1 MAYYSLIN
9 LGGDNVSLS
18 SADDQLFGS
27 AFNWKTLVRVDGK
40 EGSDMLTFDRKQSEI
55 TGLSIQ
61 MEGNVT
67 TVEGQLVNVTN
78 MFGTSII
85 TKQYINLEL
94 VNFESIRFEGE
105 TAEFDWVNIGVPAA
119 APSSTA
125 DRLMQNFGLTVD
137 VARNWVMNHMD
148 KPADI
153 LAVCQA
159 GGVSASMLAE
169 IVQPAFVDITVTG
182 QVVNDWFNFHALSGL
197 V

>member
-1 MAYYSLIN
+1 MASYSLIN
-9 LGGDNVSLS
+9 RGSDNFSLS
-18 SADDQLFGS
+18 SGDDQLFGS
-27 AFNWKTLVRVDGK
+27 AFNWEIPIRVDGK

-61 MEGNVT
+61 TEGNVT

-78 MFGTSII
+78 MFGFNIT

-94 VNFESIRFEGE
+94 VNFERIRFEGE
-105 TAEFDWVNIGVPAA
+105 TTEFDWVNIGAPAA
-119 APSSTA
+119 PLSTA
-125 DRLMQNFGLTVD
+125 DHLMQSFGLTVD

-148 KPADI
+148 RPAEI

-197 V
+197 A